1 MSFIDQTKI
10 FYGAS
15 AFLGVLAIF
24 YFGFEYLV
32 ALSPFTIS
40 VILFTLFVAFLG
52 FGLRREDNTAVL
64 SYIFS
69 AGAYIIGLFYTTG
82 KFDFNSD
89 QILLSLVVSSGVF
102 AGLGYMITQKG
113 FELEKDQFKYGLIA
127 LIVLVGGLVAYDIAS
142 DPISY
147 DYSLEDEAEINQ
159 SMDIGDVTTTKTGL
173 LPEETDRRVSFQACV
188 YNETGHPR
196 GTSGFT
202 SSADTMRF
210 GAFTETEDIRLRL
223 DTEDLGVEG
232 TVPIEEGEAGFR
244 CREAESGPKIVVGQ
258 TGDEIPMIADHR

>member
-40 VILFTLFVAFLG
+40 VILFALFLAFLG
-52 FGLRREDNTAVL
+52 FGLRKEDNTAVL

-113 FELEKDQFKYGLIA
+113 FELEKDQFKYGLIT
-127 LIVLVGGLVAYDIAS
+127 LMVVVGGLVAYDIAS
-142 DPISY
+142 EPISHE
-147 DYSLEDEAEINQ
+147 YSLADEVQISD
-159 SMDIGDVTTTKTGL
+159 SMDIGDVTTSKTSL
-173 LPEETDRRVSFQACV
+173 LPEERERVSFQACI
-188 YNETGHPR
+188 YNATGQPR

-202 SSADTMRF
+202 SSAETMRF
-210 GAFTETEDIRLRL
+210 GSFSETEDIEVEI
-223 DTEDLGVEG
+223 DIEDLAVEG
-232 TVPIEEGEAGFR
+232 IVPIEQGESDFR
-244 CREAESGPKIVVGQ
+244 CREIDSGPKIVVAQ
-258 TGDEIPMIADHR
+258 TGDEIPMISRQR

>member
-40 VILFTLFVAFLG
+40 VILFALFLAFLG

-89 QILLSLVVSSGVF
+89 QILLSLVLSSGVF

-127 LIVLVGGLVAYDIAS
+127 IAVIVGGLAAYDIVS
-142 DPISY
+142 EPISHE
-147 DYSLEDEAEINQ
+147 YSLTDEVQIND
-159 SMDIGDVTTTKTGL
+159 SMDLGDVTTTKTGL
-173 LPEETDRRVSFQACV
+173 LPEETERVSFHACV
-188 YNETGHPR
+188 YNGTGHPR

-202 SSADTMRF
+202 SSAETMRF
-210 GAFTETEDIRLRL
+210 GSVSQTEDILVEI
-223 DTEDLGVEG
+223 DTEDFEVEG
-232 TVPIEEGEAGFR
+232 AVSVEGGEPDFR
-244 CREAESGPKIVVGQ
+244 CRKVDSGPKIVVAQ
-258 TGDEIPMIADHR
+258 TGDEIPRLAYD